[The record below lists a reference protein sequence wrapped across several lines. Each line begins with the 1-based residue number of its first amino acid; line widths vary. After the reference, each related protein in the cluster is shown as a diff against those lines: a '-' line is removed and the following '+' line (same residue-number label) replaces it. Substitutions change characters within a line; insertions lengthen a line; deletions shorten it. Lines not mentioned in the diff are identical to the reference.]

1 MGRLW
6 DRKKHLSVATHT
18 ARGGR
23 ISTIKKRI
31 LSLLSASPGEKVSL
45 KDLSKH
51 LRTKAKD
58 DYAVL
63 RSTVDELVRTG
74 ALEKDERG
82 RISYSTRKKSGA
94 KSTKVEGT
102 FRVSRR
108 DGAYVE
114 IPGTGERIAIGPRY
128 ARTAMNGDTVS
139 VVPFATS
146 PQPRR
151 SSEEPRIEGEVVG
164 VVQQTPRKITGTF
177 QIGPRF
183 AFVVPDDDRLPRDV
197 YIPKD
202 EQLGASDGDKVV
214 VQLRPWEDE
223 HLNPEGAVIEVLG
236 PAGEARAEVM
246 SVARNFGLSQD
257 FPEEVEA
264 EANAIPS
271 AISDADLEGRID
283 LRHLACVTIDPEDAK
298 DFDDA
303 VSIEHVDGIARIGVH
318 IADVSHYVREGSA
331 LDREAYDR
339 GTSVYLVNEV
349 IPMLPERLSNN
360 LCSLRPQEDKLTY
373 SVLMDVGPDG
383 LVKRYQIVKSVI
395 RSRRRFSYEEVQR
408 ILDARKGDFAE
419 QLLPLWK
426 VAQVLLKRRRA
437 EGSLDFETSESKFR
451 FDAEGLPTEIV
462 RKVRLDANRLIE
474 ECMLLANRTVA
485 AHIGTRKKETEVKPF
500 LYRVHDLPDPDR
512 MKDLAQFVKQF
523 GFSLEA
529 KSGVTAKELQKL
541 LAKAEGSEVENV
553 INDVALRAMAKAV
566 YSEKNIGHFGLAF
579 SQYTHF
585 TSPIRRYPDLV
596 VHRLLRS
603 YEQGIDKAGVERIR
617 AALPELGRHTS
628 DRERVAM
635 EAERMS
641 VRVMQVEYMK
651 RHVGDEFEGV
661 IVGVTK
667 FGLFVEINDLMVEGL
682 IHISDLADD
691 YYLYDEKQY
700 SLRGRSRGRIYR
712 LGDAVKVSVLGVNP
726 EEHRIKFV
734 LAQERR

>member
-1 MGRLW
+1 M
-6 DRKKHLSVATHT
+6 
-18 ARGGR
+18 
-23 ISTIKKRI
+23 
-31 LSLLSASPGEKVSL
+31 
-45 KDLSKH
+45 
-51 LRTKAKD
+51 KAG
-58 DYAVL
+58 
-63 RSTVDELVRTG
+63 T
-74 ALEKDERG
+74 LEKDERG
-82 RISYSTRKKSGA
+82 RISYGGRKKAGT

-114 IPGTGERIAIGPRY
+114 IPGTGERIAIGPRFT
-128 ARTAMNGDTVS
+128 RTAINGDTVS
-139 VVPFATS
+139 VVPFAAS
-146 PQPRR
+146 QRQR
-151 SSEEPRIEGEVVG
+151 GSSEESRVEGEVVG
-164 VVQQTPRKITGTF
+164 VVQQTPRRITGTL
-177 QIGPRF
+177 QIGTRF

-197 YIPKD
+197 YVPKD
-202 EQLGASDGDKVV
+202 ELLGASDGDKVV

-223 HLNPEGAVIEVLG
+223 HLNPEGAVVEVLG

-246 SVARNFGLSQD
+246 SVARNFDLPAS
-257 FPEEVEA
+257 FPADVEA
-264 EANAIPS
+264 EAAAFPDV
-271 AISDADLEGRID
+271 ISGEDLEGRVD
-283 LRHLACVTIDPEDAK
+283 LRHLVCVTIDPEDAK

-303 VSIEHVDGIARIGVH
+303 VSIEEVDGIARIGVH

-331 LDREAYDR
+331 LDGEAYDR

-360 LCSLRPQEDKLTY
+360 LCSLRPQEDKLAY
-373 SVLMDVGPDG
+373 SVIMDVGHDG
-383 LVKRYQIVKSVI
+383 LVKRYRIVKSAI

-408 ILDARKGDFAE
+408 ILDAGKGDFAE
-419 QLLPLWK
+419 HLLPLWK
-426 VAQVLLKRRRA
+426 VAQTLLKRRRA

-451 FDAEGLPTEIV
+451 FDAEGLPTEII
-462 RKVRLDANRLIE
+462 RKLRLDSNRLIE

-485 AHIGTRKKETEVKPF
+485 AHIGARKKESEAKPF

-512 MKDLAQFVKQF
+512 MKDLAHFVKQF

-541 LAKAEGSEVENV
+541 LTKAEGSEVENV
-553 INDVALRAMAKAV
+553 INDVAIRAMAKAV

-579 SQYTHF
+579 THYTHF

-596 VHRLLRS
+596 VHRLLRA
-603 YEQGIDKAGVERIR
+603 YEQGISNTELDRVR
-617 AALPELGRHTS
+617 AALPEIGRHSS

-651 RHVGDEFEGV
+651 RHVGDEFDGV

-667 FGLFVEINDLMVEGL
+667 FGLFVEINDLLVEGL
-682 IHISDLADD
+682 IHISDLGDD

-700 SLRGRSRGRIYR
+700 SLRGRSRGKTYR

-726 EEHRIKFV
+726 EEHRIQFV
-734 LAQERR
+734 LAQGRR